1 MNIKQIRGKNEEK
14 RLEFDAGNRRQ
25 AVAGHRIQDVF
36 QRFLTGHIQ
45 RRYLSSIRVSD
56 NFTRPSKAM
65 LADEKKMVIVSLPY
79 LAREI

>member
-36 QRFLTGHIQ
+36 QRFLTGHTQ
-45 RRYLSSIRVSD
+45 GRYLSSIRVPD
-56 NFTRPSKAM
+56 NYTRLTKRCVLM
-65 LADEKKMVIVSLPY
+65 K
-79 LAREI
+79 RRW